1 MGDPSGVSLTGP
13 LILASSSPR
22 RADLLHRHGYPFEVI
37 HPAAEEPDTFPS
49 DLSPAGRA
57 EALSYLKAAS
67 VARTLD
73 RGLVMGADTVVTYR
87 GLVFGKPADRTD
99 AGSILRTLAGT
110 THQVIT
116 GVTLLDASDRRRD
129 IRHAISTVSMKILS
143 ATELETYLDSNA
155 WVGKAGA
162 YGVQDEADAFIT
174 LIDGS
179 FTNVVGLPM
188 ELLADMLAPWRG
200 GG

>member
-22 RADLLHRHGYPFEVI
+22 RADLLRRHGYCCEVI
-37 HPAAEEPDTFPS
+37 RPPTEEPDSFPS
-49 DLSPAGRA
+49 DLSPTGRA

-73 RGLVMGADTVVTYR
+73 CGLVIGADTVVTYR
-87 GLVFGKPADRTD
+87 GLVFGKPTDRAD
-99 AGSILRTLAGT
+99 AAHILGTLAGT

-116 GVTLLDASDRRRD
+116 GVTVLDASDRRRD
-129 IRHAISTVSMKILS
+129 IRHAISTVAMRALS
-143 ATELETYLDSNA
+143 SDELDAYLDSNA
-155 WVGKAGA
+155 WVGKGGA
-162 YGVQDEADAFIT
+162 YGVQDEADAFVR

-188 ELLADMLAPWRG
+188 DLLAEMLVPWRG